1 MDGCGEATGT
11 QMRVEHIRVRVGLHM
26 GWGGGAASLRLQHSI
41 ALKQPATR
49 MQDVNS
55 CLVSTAV

>member
-1 MDGCGEATGT
+1 
-11 QMRVEHIRVRVGLHM
+11 MRVEHIRVRVGLHM
-26 GWGGGAASLRLQHSI
+26 GWGGGAASLRLQLSI